1 MQGFVAAMACFYR
14 DGDTVPA
21 LPGGPYTDI
30 IAYALV
36 YLVGGF
42 AHHTGLA
49 KPGRLERKKNVQAD
63 SHLAAS

>member
-1 MQGFVAAMACFYR
+1 MATFYR
-14 DGDTVPA
+14 DGDTIPA

-30 IAYALV
+30 FAYALV

-49 KPGRLERKKNVQAD
+49 VPYRFEGKVNVQANG
-63 SHLAAS
+63 HLAAS